1 MEMNKVF
8 KDGLWSKEINVSDFV
23 HTNITPYEGD
33 ASFLAGPTERTKKVW
48 NECLKALEEERT
60 NNGVRSLDNVTV
72 STITSHKAGYIDREN
87 ELIVGLQ
94 TDELLRRAI
103 KPFGG
108 IKVVEKACR
117 ENGVEVDEKYLADA
131 IDRAITEMGQ
141 EQYMRFRERK
151 RMRREIFN
159 SMRKLDVL
167 QELIETDEITEIMI
181 NGPDHIFV
189 EKEGRLYET
198 GLTFDSVERLED
210 IAQQIA
216 SEGNRIVN
224 ESTPILDVRLADG
237 SRVNIVMP
245 PIALEG
251 PVITIRKFPKDPL
264 TMEKLVAMGA
274 ITEEADR
281 YLKALVEAKYNIF
294 ISGGTGAGK
303 TTFLN
308 ILSNYIPASERIIT
322 IEDSAELQIQNVENI
337 VRMEARN
344 ANVEGKNQVT
354 IRDLIRSALRM
365 RPTRIVV
372 GEIRD
377 ATAIDMLTAMNT
389 GHDGSLSTG
398 HANSPKDMLNRLE
411 TLVLMGMDIPLPA
424 IRQQISSAIDIIVH
438 LGRLRDRTRKI
449 LEICE
454 IGNVVEGEI
463 EIFPIFTFRE
473 KGEKNGRIQGE
484 LERTDHILRSM
495 DKCRRAGVN
504 LK

>member
-1 MEMNKVF
+1 MEKQIKQRICERV
-8 KDGLWSKEINVSDFV
+8 LQQV
-23 HTNITPYEGD
+23 
-33 ASFLAGPTERTKKVW
+33 PT
-48 NECLKALEEERT
+48 
-60 NNGVRSLDNVTV
+60 GVD
-72 STITSHKAGYIDREN
+72 
-87 ELIVGLQ
+87 
-94 TDELLRRAI
+94 
-103 KPFGG
+103 
-108 IKVVEKACR
+108 
-117 ENGVEVDEKYLADA
+117 VDEQYLTDV
-131 IDRAITEMGQ
+131 IDQVITEMGQ
-141 EQYMRFRERK
+141 EQYMRFRDRRK
-151 RMRREIFN
+151 MRREIFN

-167 QELIETDEITEIMI
+167 QELIEDEDVTEIMI
-181 NGPDHIFV
+181 NGPRHIFV
-189 EKEGRLYET
+189 EKEGSLYET
-198 GLTFDSVERLED
+198 GLTFDSEERLSD

-224 ESTPILDVRLADG
+224 ESTPILDVRLEDG

-274 ITEEADR
+274 VTPEADR
-281 YLKALVEAKYNIF
+281 FLKALVEARYNIF

-308 ILSNYIPASERIIT
+308 ILSNYIPVSERIIT

-365 RPTRIVV
+365 RPDRIIV

-438 LGRLRDRTRKI
+438 LGRLRDRSRKV
-449 LEICE
+449 LAICE
-454 IGNVVEGEI
+454 IGEVEQGEI
-463 EIFPIFTFRE
+463 QIFPIFSFE
-473 KGEKNGRIQGE
+473 EEGEENGRIKGT
-484 LERTDHILRSM
+484 LKRTSHILRSM
-495 DKCRRAGVN
+495 DKCKKAGVK
-504 LK
+504 LE

>member
-1 MEMNKVF
+1 MEKQIKQRICERV
-8 KDGLWSKEINVSDFV
+8 LQQV
-23 HTNITPYEGD
+23 
-33 ASFLAGPTERTKKVW
+33 PT
-48 NECLKALEEERT
+48 
-60 NNGVRSLDNVTV
+60 GVD
-72 STITSHKAGYIDREN
+72 
-87 ELIVGLQ
+87 
-94 TDELLRRAI
+94 
-103 KPFGG
+103 
-108 IKVVEKACR
+108 
-117 ENGVEVDEKYLADA
+117 VDEQYLTDV
-131 IDRAITEMGQ
+131 IDQVITEMGQ
-141 EQYMRFRERK
+141 EQYMRFRDRRK
-151 RMRREIFN
+151 MRREIFN

-167 QELIETDEITEIMI
+167 QELIEDEDVTEIMI
-181 NGPDHIFV
+181 NGPRHIFV
-189 EKEGRLYET
+189 EKEGSLYET
-198 GLTFDSVERLED
+198 GLTFDSEERLSD

-224 ESTPILDVRLADG
+224 ESTPILDVRLEDG

-274 ITEEADR
+274 VTPEADR
-281 YLKALVEAKYNIF
+281 FLKALVEARYNIF

-308 ILSNYIPASERIIT
+308 ILSNYIPVSERIIT

-365 RPTRIVV
+365 RPSRIIV

-438 LGRLRDRTRKI
+438 LGRLRDRSRKV
-449 LEICE
+449 LAICE
-454 IGNVVEGEI
+454 IGEVEQGEI
-463 EIFPIFTFRE
+463 QIFPIFSFKE
-473 KGEKNGRIQGE
+473 EGEENGRIKGT
-484 LERTDHILRSM
+484 LKRTSHILRSM
-495 DKCRRAGVN
+495 DKCKKAGVK
-504 LK
+504 LE